1 MSVTMHHP
9 TRRRVVSAAVA
20 LSLCSKTAFAQDS
33 ASAIVADT
41 AEGGGP
47 GGGTFFVAVA
57 VNGAEV
63 RETALT
69 LSMQASRNRGAY
81 MAIQTTA
88 RSVLAG
94 QVTLKLLALQTH
106 AMPITTI
113 FRAAFKDGDPRVD
126 GTVTVDLAPGQRYR
140 VNGFM
145 DPFRRE
151 VWIEDSKGI
160 EVPGSKV
167 IAPANPELLKQMD
180 GAVFTKTNLR
190 YEDDWINDASLPQ
203 LPFVPAG
210 SRIKVTDWGKQR
222 AAVLIDGRKMRLGVD
237 YTRETQSI
245 QNFFAAVTTPD
256 DPRPAIAALPEATRN
271 AVRAARV
278 LRGMTREQ
286 VLVSL
291 GRPRLDLVPSLDA
304 KEWRYDVSGDDE
316 IFLVFADGGA
326 LAEVDGSRKAR
337 KLILYEAG

>member
-1 MSVTMHHP
+1 MHHP
-9 TRRRVVSAAVA
+9 TRRRVVCAAVA
-20 LSLCSKTAFAQDS
+20 LSLGSTSGFAQDS
-33 ASAIVADT
+33 ANAVVADT

-63 RETALT
+63 QQTALT
-69 LSMQASRNRGAY
+69 LSMQASRGRGAY
-81 MAIQTTA
+81 MVIQNTA
-88 RSVLAG
+88 RPVPAG
-94 QVTLKLLALQTH
+94 KATLKLLALQTH
-106 AMPITTI
+106 AAPIATI

-167 IAPANPELLKQMD
+167 TAPPNPELQKQMD
-180 GAVFTKTNLR
+180 GAVYTKTNLR
-190 YEDDWINDASLPQ
+190 YSDDWINETSLPQ
-203 LPFVPAG
+203 LPFVPLG
-210 SRIKVTDWGKQR
+210 SRIKVTEWGKQR

-237 YTRETQSI
+237 YMRETLSI
-245 QNFFAAVTTPD
+245 QSFFELVTTPV
-256 DPRPAIAALPEATRN
+256 DPRPALAALPEATRN
-271 AVRAARV
+271 AIRAARV
-278 LRGMTREQ
+278 MQGMTREQ

-291 GRPRLDLVPSLDA
+291 GRPRPDLVPNLDA
-304 KEWRYDVSGDDE
+304 KEWRYDVPGDDE
-316 IFLVFADGGA
+316 IFLLFADSGA
-326 LAEVDGSRKAR
+326 LAEIDGSRKAR
-337 KLILYEAG
+337 KLILYEGG

>member
-1 MSVTMHHP
+1 MHHP
-9 TRRRVVSAAVA
+9 NRRRVVCAAVA
-20 LSLCSKTAFAQDS
+20 LSLWSRSGSAQDS
-33 ASAIVADT
+33 ANAVVADT

-47 GGGTFFVAVA
+47 GGGTFFVAVE

-63 RETALT
+63 KQTALT

-81 MAIQTTA
+81 MVIQNTA
-88 RSVLAG
+88 RSVPAG
-94 QVTLKLLALQTH
+94 KATLKLLAIQTH

-126 GTVTVDLAPGQRYR
+126 GIVNVDLAPGERYR

-151 VWIEDSKGI
+151 VWIEDSKGV
-160 EVPGSKV
+160 ELPGSKV
-167 IAPANPELLKQMD
+167 TAPPNPELLKQMD

-190 YEDDWINDASLPQ
+190 YDDDWINETSLPH
-203 LPFVPAG
+203 LPFVPVG
-210 SRIKVTDWGKQR
+210 SRIKVTEWGKQK
-222 AAVLIDGRKMRLGVD
+222 AAVLIDGRKMRMGVD

-245 QNFFAAVTTPD
+245 QNFFGLVTTPD
-256 DPRPAIAALPEATRN
+256 DPRPALAALPEATRN

-286 VLVSL
+286 VVISL
-291 GRPRLDLVPSLDA
+291 GRPRVDFVPNLDV
-304 KEWRYDVSGDDE
+304 KEWRYDVPGDDE
-316 IFLVFADGGA
+316 IFLLFADGGT
-326 LAEVDGSRKAR
+326 LAEIDGSRKAR
-337 KLILYEAG
+337 KLILYEGG